1 MNQITD
7 AVLLTSSMKILNRK
21 ARYIKEKLNLTEI
34 NIDWKVLEEKIYFS
48 QKSYQSPIVL
58 GENEVGYVKLN
69 PNEAVISSSIITAPS
84 PIDITASSIMK
95 YVKSAER
102 ITRKEAENI
111 LSLKKT
117 QTVQILTEMVDKG
130 LLLKVGAG
138 RNTNYAANV

>member
-58 GENEVGYVKLN
+58 GENEQGYVKLK
-69 PNEAVISSSIITAPS
+69 PNEAVITSSIITAPS

-95 YVKSAER
+95 YVKSKGEPTDSLEDALTYA
-102 ITRKEAENI
+102 ILQALAFVEANGEEQKYENI
-111 LSLKKT
+111 LKKYIEKIRR
-117 QTVQILTEMVDKG
+117 V
-130 LLLKVGAG
+130 
-138 RNTNYAANV
+138 

>member
-58 GENEVGYVKLN
+58 VLMSTLDGNTKTLLPVSEL
-69 PNEAVISSSIITAPS
+69 PC
-84 PIDITASSIMK
+84 
-95 YVKSAER
+95 
-102 ITRKEAENI
+102 I
-111 LSLKKT
+111 LSLI
-117 QTVQILTEMVDKG
+117 Q
-130 LLLKVGAG
+130 
-138 RNTNYAANV
+138 

>member
-21 ARYIKEKLNLTEI
+21 VRYIQEKLNLSEI

-48 QKSYQSPIVL
+48 KKSYQSPIVL

-84 PIDITASSIMK
+84 PIDITTSSIMK
-95 YVKSAER
+95 YIKSKVEPTDSLENTLTYA
-102 ITRKEAENI
+102 ILQALAFVEANGEKQKYENI
-111 LSLKKT
+111 LKKYIEKIRR
-117 QTVQILTEMVDKG
+117 V
-130 LLLKVGAG
+130 
-138 RNTNYAANV
+138 